1 MEQLPLIL
9 NPHAGRGATREADAL
24 RTAFAAAGTNAE
36 VQVVEGL
43 RIQEVARSMARAGA
57 PVIAVAGGDGTISSA
72 ANALAGTSTALLP
85 VPLGTLNHFAGRY
98 GVPTVEAAVH
108 AFQRSQPHDVPLG
121 FLNDVAFINNA
132 SCGFYPHVV
141 RSRDAMERMLPR
153 PVAFWIAGLMMLA
166 RMPLMRLELALD
178 NDSKQLLTPAL
189 WVGLG
194 RDSLRLHQPGDA
206 VHEGDVLEIVTP
218 TTQRRAATVALM
230 MRTLFKLK
238 RGAHTPEDRALDVF
252 HAASFTLDSPHRI
265 DVGLDGEAHRLRP
278 PLHFRFERRGVKVLC
293 LVAP

>member
-9 NPHAGRGATREADAL
+9 NPHAGRGAAREADAL

-36 VQVVEGL
+36 VQVVEGP
-43 RIQEVARSMARAGA
+43 RIQEVVRSMARAGA

-72 ANALAGTSTALLP
+72 ANALAGEATALLP

-98 GVPTVEAAVH
+98 GIPTVEAAVH
-108 AFQRSQPHDVPLG
+108 ALQRSRPHDVPLG

-141 RSRDAMERMLPR
+141 RSRDSMERMLPR
-153 PVAFWIAGLMMLA
+153 PVAFWIAGLVMLA

-194 RDSLRLHQPGDA
+194 RDSLRLHKPGDA

-218 TTQRRAATVALM
+218 TTQRRAAIVALM
-230 MRTLFKLK
+230 MRTLIKLK
-238 RGAHTPEDRALDVF
+238 RGAQTPEDRALDVF

-265 DVGLDGEAHRLRP
+265 DVGLDGEAYRLRP
-278 PLHFRFERRGVKVLC
+278 PLHFRFERHGAKVLC